1 MLQYFFKK
9 VLNIDYNIS
18 NALANYITMSLD
30 PSAGVLYY
38 FFKDMIP
45 DLKNQY
51 EGLENELDE
60 ILEKHDIDI
69 VQLFKKLAIKYE
81 ICMY

>member
-1 MLQYFFKK
+1 
-9 VLNIDYNIS
+9 
-18 NALANYITMSLD
+18 
-30 PSAGVLYY
+30 
-38 FFKDMIP
+38 MIP

-51 EGLENELDE
+51 EGLEKELDE

-81 ICMY
+81 ILSNMY

>member
-1 MLQYFFKK
+1 
-9 VLNIDYNIS
+9 
-18 NALANYITMSLD
+18 MSLD

-51 EGLENELDE
+51 EGLEKELDE

-81 ICMY
+81 ILSNMY